1 MPLDQEKLMDFLKT
15 VDSRLGTT
23 VEVTAVGGT
32 AMTLLGIKSSTI
44 DIDFN
49 ADEEAYGVFKEALG
63 SMPHGY
69 RIDLYS
75 NGLIFSQQL
84 PDDYV
89 DKRLPIETSFKKLGL
104 YALHPIDIVATK
116 IGRLNERDI
125 EDIKSCIS
133 KYHLTKKGISLRAEQ
148 TEYVGRR
155 ENYESNLKYVLEK
168 LF

>member
-1 MPLDQEKLMDFLKT
+1 M
-15 VDSRLGTT
+15 
-23 VEVTAVGGT
+23 
-32 AMTLLGIKSSTI
+32 
-44 DIDFN
+44 N
-49 ADEEAYGVFKEALG
+49 
-63 SMPHGY
+63 
-69 RIDLYS
+69 
-75 NGLIFSQQL
+75 
-84 PDDYV
+84 
-89 DKRLPIETSFKKLGL
+89 KRLPIKTGFKKLKL

-133 KYHLTKKGISLRAEQ
+133 KYQLTKKDVSLRAEQ